1 MEFPIEI
8 MSLAIAFM
16 LAIVGLA
23 YLALRIAGSIWRFT
37 VTVHRRTFVKEMTS
51 FALLIVVMGMIDA
64 NCTPG
69 TLFYPVW
76 HWLQRAFVIFAPVAI
91 LLGIVCQFL
100 PNMRAKQDIEEYI
113 AFPIINS
120 FRISRN
126 KLSKH
131 LESKLDSSQSA
142 QS

>member
-1 MEFPIEI
+1 MA
-8 MSLAIAFM
+8 LAIAFM
-16 LAIVGLA
+16 FALVGLV
-23 YLALRIAGSIWRFT
+23 YLALRICGSIWRFT

-51 FALLIVVMGMIDA
+51 FALLIVVMGMIDT

-76 HWLQRAFVIFAPVAI
+76 HWLQRAFIILAPVAI
-91 LLGIVCQFL
+91 LLGIACQFL
-100 PNMRAKQDIEEYI
+100 PNMHAKHDIEEYT

-131 LESKLDSSQSA
+131 LESKLDNN
-142 QS
+142 